1 MTETAHQHI
10 GIIQPEDV
18 AKKLGAIRN
27 HEYPELLE
35 QLTTQPA
42 LAEVMYFLQY
52 ASRKPGGLVKF
63 AAEMFAK
70 MPGRFGTETMRGA
83 KRPEYTLE
91 EKERIVGEMASD
103 YNPIFLYNPVEEPRR
118 LFRPE
123 PLSEEALAKERREQ
137 LQALKD
143 RRELER
149 SLKALTGRHLQEI
162 CQRAALEILPRYF
175 EDLCI
180 RRDKGFIRPPVGS
193 VNYWASPYWF
203 MDDPVAAALEM
214 MELHA
219 KDASKRLAMTAVT
232 KKVFDALDYA
242 LQERTTA
249 RIEGDSRF
257 GKTESA
263 KVYADMR
270 PGLVRMVRV
279 PSSNSGEDLIRAVAE
294 ALGIAFSYGT
304 RIQVL
309 RERVRYVL
317 RQLGILLILDESHYL
332 VPQNYTKTTAP
343 QRLNWVRA
351 EVMDAGM
358 PLALIHTPQT
368 FLPDADKFV
377 KKTGFAMQQFFG
389 RIYRTV
395 RLPDEL
401 PRADLIAVARIHF
414 PEMSDDH
421 LDVIADLAEVS
432 ENYLQTVEAVAK
444 LARYIARREG
454 HRRIT
459 VSDIEA
465 AAYEVIPGRAAST
478 PDSACGDGQLPETGK
493 ASGRAVAA
501 PSKRLCKLIAMAMQP
516 SRMKPAKTETLARDP
531 LCGDELQ
538 KSERGFVLV
547 DA

>member
-1 MTETAHQHI
+1 KPMTETAHQHI

-180 RRDKGFIRPPVGS
+180 
-193 VNYWASPYWF
+193 
-203 MDDPVAAALEM
+203 
-214 MELHA
+214 
-219 KDASKRLAMTAVT
+219 
-232 KKVFDALDYA
+232 
-242 LQERTTA
+242 
-249 RIEGDSRF
+249 
-257 GKTESA
+257 
-263 KVYADMR
+263 
-270 PGLVRMVRV
+270 
-279 PSSNSGEDLIRAVAE
+279 
-294 ALGIAFSYGT
+294 
-304 RIQVL
+304 
-309 RERVRYVL
+309 
-317 RQLGILLILDESHYL
+317 
-332 VPQNYTKTTAP
+332 
-343 QRLNWVRA
+343 
-351 EVMDAGM
+351 
-358 PLALIHTPQT
+358 
-368 FLPDADKFV
+368 
-377 KKTGFAMQQFFG
+377 
-389 RIYRTV
+389 
-395 RLPDEL
+395 
-401 PRADLIAVARIHF
+401 
-414 PEMSDDH
+414 
-421 LDVIADLAEVS
+421 
-432 ENYLQTVEAVAK
+432 
-444 LARYIARREG
+444 
-454 HRRIT
+454 
-459 VSDIEA
+459 
-465 AAYEVIPGRAAST
+465 
-478 PDSACGDGQLPETGK
+478 
-493 ASGRAVAA
+493 
-501 PSKRLCKLIAMAMQP
+501 
-516 SRMKPAKTETLARDP
+516 
-531 LCGDELQ
+531 
-538 KSERGFVLV
+538 
-547 DA
+547 